1 VLCKTWN
8 IGRPETLVAA
18 RERRKIPVMAAQ
30 FEREDE
36 QLERA
41 TTVDEDAAALAA
53 LARTLHL
60 GRPVDPAEQPA
71 LLERAAMGDRASEER
86 LVAANLPMVI
96 RLAGSRKD
104 QGLSAADLVQEG
116 SIGLVE
122 AVRSFVGSGA
132 PDFGKFAETRVGAQ
146 MDAAIDS
153 EAASVRD
160 AQLLVAAATDY
171 ERTEVLMRYELQRE
185 PSEAELAEKLEWTV
199 DRTRYV
205 AQVVAEA
212 RRRHDEEL
220 LAFIDPDAIDLG
232 DDDDERADF
241 EG

>member
-1 VLCKTWN
+1 
-8 IGRPETLVAA
+8 
-18 RERRKIPVMAAQ
+18 MAAQ
-30 FEREDE
+30 FERDDE
-36 QLERA
+36 RPEA
-41 TTVDEDAAALAA
+41 GTTVDEDAAALAE
-53 LARTLHL
+53 LARSVQL
-60 GRPVDPAEQPA
+60 GRPIEPAEQIE
-71 LLERAAMGDRASEER
+71 LLERAALGDRASEER

-96 RLAGSRKD
+96 RLAGSRKER
-104 QGLSAADLVQEG
+104 GLSAADLAQEG

-122 AVRSFVGSGA
+122 AVRSFAGSGA
-132 PDFGKFAETRVGAQ
+132 PDFGKFAEARVGAK
-146 MDAAIDS
+146 MDAAIES

-171 ERTEVLMRYELQRE
+171 ERTSIVMRHELQRE

-212 RRRHDEEL
+212 RRRHDDEL
-220 LAFIDPDAIDLG
+220 LAFIDPDAIDFG
-232 DDDDERADF
+232 DDDDERAEF